1 MLDYLYKMTKE
12 ELIQRLDD
20 LEWEDFEVK
29 RAKTDT
35 PKNARE
41 TVSAFSNTSG
51 GWIIFGISQN
61 GKEFKITGVDN
72 PEKIEQ
78 DFTSSLRGET
88 YNIKITPECV
98 KHKFDEGVVLAFK
111 IPPSNKKP
119 VYFNNPKNTFIRTAS
134 GDQRATQEE
143 IDAMYRDQAYGTM
156 TSVTIADSDISDL
169 NKHSIE
175 RYRDYLSR
183 FNPSHRYTKFTE
195 KELLEKTQVVIQGRV
210 SYAGL
215 LFFGK
220 EDSIQRRFPDF
231 RIDLLEIPG
240 TSYADAKIRFTFR
253 LEEQENLW
261 EYYFTLFDRLRQ
273 RLNLPFQLSTE
284 GFAIENY
291 PQLEAIREAL
301 VNMLMHA
308 DYFSPGKS
316 RIRIF
321 DDRIEFWNPGSPP
334 KSIEYLIK
342 ADITI
347 PRNPI
352 IAKLFRVV
360 KLAENAGFGFDKMI
374 GGWSQYTKNAPE
386 FLKDIDSTT
395 AIFEFP
401 PALIGAITD
410 RPNTDLIRSKLEER
424 MDLKINSTEVEIVLE
439 ILKDKNITIKQLSE
453 VVGVSTTAIDNNIG
467 KLKTKGLIERVGAD
481 KGGFWKVL
489 VSIEES

>member
-1 MLDYLYKMTKE
+1 MTKE

-20 LEWEDFEVK
+20 IEWEDFEIK
-29 RAKTDT
+29 EAKTNV
-35 PKNARE
+35 PRNARE

-51 GWIIFGISQN
+51 GWIIFGVSQRE
-61 GKEFKITGVDN
+61 KQFSITGVDN
-72 PEKIEQ
+72 PAKIEQ
-78 DFTSSLRGET
+78 DFTTSLRGEI
-88 YNIKITPECV
+88 YNIKIMPEC
-98 KHKFDEGVVLAFK
+98 KKYKFVEGNVLAFK
-111 IPPSNKKP
+111 IPLSNKKP

-156 TSVTIADSDISDL
+156 TSRTVEDSDISDL
-169 NKHSIE
+169 NQHSIE

-195 KELLEKTQVVIQGRV
+195 LELLNKTQVVIQDRL

-220 EDSIQRRFPDF
+220 EDAIQRYFPDF

-240 TSYADAKIRFTFR
+240 TSYANAKTRFTFR

-261 EYYFTLFDRLRQ
+261 EYYFALFDRLRQ
-273 RLNLPFQLSTE
+273 RLNLPFQLSAE

-308 DYFSPGKS
+308 DYFSVGKS

-321 DDRIEFWNPGSPP
+321 DNRIEFWNPGSPP
-334 KSIEYLIK
+334 KSIEDLIK
-342 ADITI
+342 ADITM

-352 IAKLFRVV
+352 VAKLFRVV
-360 KLAENAGFGFDKMI
+360 KLSENAGYGFDKMI
-374 GGWSQYTKNAPE
+374 GGWSSYSKNVPK
-386 FLKDIDSTT
+386 FSKDIDSTT
-395 AIFEFP
+395 AIFNFP
-401 PALIGAITD
+401 AELITTQIDGLDTEIGRKKVRATSGKTSGKI
-410 RPNTDLIRSKLEER
+410 LEMIKENR
-424 MDLKINSTEVEIVLE
+424 E
-439 ILKDKNITIKQLSE
+439 ITIPELGE
-453 VVGVSTTAIDNNIG
+453 IIGVTERS
-467 KLKTKGLIERVGAD
+467 IERNIQKLQKENKLQRIGPA
-481 KGGFWKVL
+481 KGGYWKVL
-489 VSIEES
+489 DE

>member
-1 MLDYLYKMTKE
+1 MIKQ
-12 ELIQRLDD
+12 ELIQKLDD

-29 RAKTDT
+29 KAKTDI

-51 GWIIFGISQN
+51 GWIIFGVEQT
-61 GKEFKITGVDN
+61 GKQFSIKGVDN
-72 PEKIEQ
+72 PEKTEQ
-78 DFTSSLRGET
+78 DFTSSLRGEI
-88 YNIKITPECV
+88 YNIKITTECK
-98 KHKFDEGVVLAFK
+98 KHKFGKDVVLAFK

-119 VYFNNPKNTFIRTAS
+119 IYFNNPKNTFIRTAS
-134 GDQRATQEE
+134 GDQRATQEDV
-143 IDAMYRDQAYGTM
+143 DAMYRDQAYGTM
-156 TSVTIADSDISDL
+156 TSRIIADSDISDL

-183 FNPSHRYTKFTE
+183 FNPSHRYNKFTE
-195 KELLEKTQVVIQGRV
+195 KGLLEKTQVVVDGRV

-220 EDSIQRRFPDF
+220 EDSNQRHFPDF

-240 TSYADAKIRFTFR
+240 ISYADAKIRFTFR

-261 EYYFTLFDRLRQ
+261 EYYFSLFDRLRQ
-273 RLNLPFQLSTE
+273 RLNLPFQLSAE

-334 KSIEYLIK
+334 KSIEDLIR
-342 ADITI
+342 ADITL

-374 GGWSQYTKNAPE
+374 GGWSSYSKKTPI
-386 FLKDIDSTT
+386 FTKDIDSTT
-395 AIFEFP
+395 AMFNFP
-401 PALIGAITD
+401 IELIRTLTD
-410 RPNTDLIRSKLEER
+410 ELDTELIRSKVGKTSEKTSEK
-424 MDLKINSTEVEIVLE
+424 MSEKTSEK
-439 ILKDKNITIKQLSE
+439 ILKLILENNKITILE
-453 VVGVSTTAIDNNIG
+453 MTELIGVTQRSIERNIKKLQEDN
-467 KLKTKGLIERVGAD
+467 KLKRIGPD
-481 KGGFWKVL
+481 KGGYWNIQDV
-489 VSIEES
+489 